1 MKTIE
6 VLKEYV
12 SVYYDGSNDLNILI
26 TLMEEIAEVCK
37 RENKKKL
44 LIDLRNMTGEPKFM
58 DRFRLGITA
67 VRIFRGFLKIAIVY
81 KKVESNRFAE
91 TVAINRGLPT
101 RITHDLEEAK
111 HWLEV
116 E

>member
-6 VLKEYV
+6 VLDKYV
-12 SVYYDGSNDLNILI
+12 SVYYDGLNDVNILMS
-26 TLMEEIAEVCK
+26 LMEEIGKVCK
-37 RENKKKL
+37 KENKKKL
-44 LIDLRNMTGEPKFM
+44 LIDLRDMTGEPKFM

-67 VRIFRGFLKIAIVY
+67 VRVFRGLSKVALVY

-91 TVAINRGLPT
+91 TVAVNRGLST
-101 RITHDLEEAK
+101 RITHDMEEAK
-111 HWLEV
+111 RWLEV